1 MKWGEGREVEVDLRG
16 VRRSSELGEGV
27 RGRS

>member
-1 MKWGEGREVEVDLRG
+1 MKWGEGREVEMDLGG
-16 VRRSSELGEGV
+16 VRRRSKLGERV